1 MKNTNIIFKFDVIV
15 SPEKTG
21 LFSRPTEKLYLL
33 TDRLIINVDSKRLEM
48 PYSCISDIKSV
59 RSVTQSENKAHL
71 YWNEGYITF
80 GAISMID
87 KGTININLT
96 EQVVK
101 IILALKEGKMTPEM
115 VLAMFNDFTP
125 KKLAW
130 RKISAMIKSVLLVL
144 ATTGLCFLVGET
156 TGSVLFVAV
165 VFLIGIIT
173 VIVLMQE
180 PYKERHG
187 AFGLGLWLKVLYYQ
201 KTRNTDKAI
210 EMLTRMA
217 EEYPNHV
224 DVNWILAKLYYQKKS
239 YIKSKEYCQKVL
251 SLKSDHH
258 NAQKLLSQLF

>member
-1 MKNTNIIFKFDVIV
+1 MQNTDILFKFDVIV

-33 TDRLIINVDSKRLEM
+33 KDRLIINVDSKRLEI

-59 RSVTQSENKAHL
+59 RSFTRSENKAHL

-80 GAISMID
+80 GAISMIA
-87 KGTININLT
+87 KGNININLT

-115 VLAMFNDFTP
+115 VLAMFNDLTP

-130 RKISAMIKSVLLVL
+130 RKISVMIKTVLLLL
-144 ATTGLCFLVGET
+144 AISGLCILIGDTTHSLLLV
-156 TGSVLFVAV
+156 AI
-165 VFLIGIIT
+165 VFLIGLIIIA
-173 VIVLMQE
+173 VFMHKVDL
-180 PYKERHG
+180 YKEGHSV
-187 AFGLGLWLKVLYYQ
+187 LGLLLKVIYYQ

-210 EMLTRMA
+210 EMLTRMV
-217 EEYPNHV
+217 EEHPN
-224 DVNWILAKLYYQKKS
+224 DIDANWILAKLYYQKKS